1 MLGEAMIKKV
11 ILIVLVTL
19 TFLTISSCSSGQ
31 GESWN
36 PKEMAVNIYNEEE
49 AIIDGNISLDV
60 SSINEG
66 YVGVKVKD
74 AEGILFQ
81 LICNDEKYNYKIE
94 ESDTPIFIPLQCDNG
109 SYRFRFL
116 KNTVDDKYVQIFETN
131 KEVELIDEFEPFIR
145 PSVMVAYNLE
155 SYCVDEAK
163 RIQKKSS
170 DEIDFIKK
178 VYKYIQKEVDY
189 DQEFAKSKPKMYYP
203 NPDETLKTGK
213 GICFD
218 YATLAASMFRSQGI
232 PAKVITGYVSP
243 DELYHAWNMIY
254 VEGEGW
260 ITVKIEV
267 SSEDWNRIDITFA
280 DTGSYMDATY
290 TDRLVY

>member
-1 MLGEAMIKKV
+1 MIKK
-11 ILIVLVTL
+11 IGIIVLVTL
-19 TFLTISSCSSGQ
+19 TFLTLNSCSSSQ
-31 GESWN
+31 GENWN
-36 PKEMAVNIYNEEE
+36 PSEMAVNIYNEEE
-49 AIIDGNISLDV
+49 AIGDGNISLDV

-66 YVGVKVKD
+66 YVGVKVKN

-81 LICNDEKYNYKIE
+81 LICNDEKYNYKID
-94 ESDTPIFIPLQCDNG
+94 ESDIPIFIPLQCENG
-109 SYRFRFL
+109 LYRFRFL

-131 KEVELIDEFEPFIR
+131 KEVELIDEFKPFIR
-145 PSVMVAYNLE
+145 PSVMVAYDE
-155 SYCVDEAK
+155 DSYCVEEAK
-163 RIQKKSS
+163 KLQKKSS

-178 VYKYIQKEVDY
+178 VYKFIQKKIDY
-189 DQEFAKSKPKMYYP
+189 DKDFAKSKPVMYYP
-203 NPDETLKTGK
+203 DPDKTLKTGK

-218 YATLAASMFRSQGI
+218 YATLAASMLRSQGI
-232 PAKVITGYVSP
+232 PTKVITGYVSP
-243 DELYHAWNMIY
+243 NELYHAWNMIY

-280 DTGSYMDATY
+280 DTGSQMDATY

>member
-1 MLGEAMIKKV
+1 MV
-11 ILIVLVTL
+11 
-19 TFLTISSCSSGQ
+19 
-31 GESWN
+31 
-36 PKEMAVNIYNEEE
+36 VNTYNDEE
-49 AIIDGNISLDV
+49 AISSGNVSLDV
-60 SSINEG
+60 STMPEG
-66 YVGVKVKD
+66 YVGIKVKE
-74 AEGILFQ
+74 AEGIIFQ
-81 LICNDEKYNYKIE
+81 LVCNDEKYHYNID
-94 ESDTPIFIPLQCDNG
+94 ESDKVIFIPLQCENG

-116 KNTVDDKYVQIFETN
+116 KNTVGDKYVQLFEIDR
-131 KEVELIDEFEPFIR
+131 EVELTDEFGPFIR
-145 PSVMVAYNLE
+145 SSVMVAYDEE
-155 SYCVDEAK
+155 SYCVEEA
-163 RIQKKSS
+163 IELQKKSS

-189 DQEFAKSKPKMYYP
+189 DTEFANSKPKMYYP
-203 NPDETLKTGK
+203 DPDKTLITGK

-218 YATLAASMFRSQGI
+218 YSILAASMFRSQGI
-232 PAKVITGYVSP
+232 PTKVITGYVSP

-280 DTGSYMDATY
+280 DTSSNMDTTY